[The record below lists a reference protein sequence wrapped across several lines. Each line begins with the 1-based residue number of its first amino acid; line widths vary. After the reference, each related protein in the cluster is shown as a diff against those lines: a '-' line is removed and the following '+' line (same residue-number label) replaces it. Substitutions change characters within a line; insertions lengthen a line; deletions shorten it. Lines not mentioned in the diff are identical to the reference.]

1 MNYLASY
8 SHSLEILV
16 TNEVDR
22 QLQALPNEVMKSINK
37 TSAIDEVIRFFH
49 PLHTKHDQGWEHLSH
64 QTSKTLQS
72 LISDFTTL
80 SLLRLVCQG
89 KDFHQY

>member
-16 TNEVDR
+16 TNEVDQ
-22 QLQALPNEVMKSINK
+22 QLQALPNEVKKSINK
-37 TSAIDEVIRFFH
+37 TVAINQIIRFFH
-49 PLHTKHDQGWEHLSH
+49 PLNNKHDQGWENLSH
-64 QTSKTLQS
+64 QTSTTLQS

-80 SLLRLVCQG
+80 SLFRLVCQTQ
-89 KDFHQY
+89 DYRR